1 MTFVHSHHHIGP
13 FSSGPRTYR
22 VVFGS
27 CSIQAH
33 SVLEQKVWVYCLLLG
48 FCFRFTALWE
58 HLLFE
63 HSDTSAL
70 GGITAL
76 RQWNAAVYG

>member
-1 MTFVHSHHHIGP
+1 
-13 FSSGPRTYR
+13 
-22 VVFGS
+22 
-27 CSIQAH
+27 
-33 SVLEQKVWVYCLLLG
+33 VLEQKVWFYCLLLG

-58 HLLFE
+58 YLIFE